1 MAVNFFGTVARLD
14 GLRPLLLGSPSPR
27 AVLVSSMAA
36 LMPSD
41 EELVGLLSAADAWL
55 GGEENTHVCGQIIYV
70 DGGSDV
76 VLRGDAVW

>member
-1 MAVNFFGTVARLD
+1 MAVNFFGTVAILD

-70 DGGSDV
+70 DDGSDV